1 MVVRWGWVP
10 VLMVADWA
18 GFIIDL
24 GFFFFFSL
32 LWWCGWLLWW
42 FEALGFASNNNDGFF
57 SLSFFL
63 IWNLD
68 LVPLVVVCAYI
79 RCWFMLAWWLVVADL
94 FLDFQEFRTIQTL
107 ENVLLKMFYWKY
119 FTVKFFT
126 CKIFYIWKY
135 FTLKQ
140 TECKEKEKELRLKK
154 KKKN

>member
-1 MVVRWGWVP
+1 MVLGDRWFIGSMVVCWGWVL
-10 VLMVADWA
+10 VLLVADWG

-32 LWWCGWLLWW
+32 LWWCGWLLRW
-42 FEALGFASNNNDGFF
+42 FEALGFGGSSNDGFF

-79 RCWFMLAWWLVVADL
+79 RCWSMLASSGGWWWLICTWIFNSL
-94 FLDFQEFRTIQTL
+94 GQSKH
-107 ENVLLKMFYWKY
+107 LKMFYWKY

-126 CKIFYIWKY
+126 CKIFYVCKY

-140 TECKEKEKELRLKK
+140 TER
-154 KKKN
+154 